1 MVGTGVFEVYGD
13 VSLNS
18 LRRFFDARDIRAD
31 IESEAHT
38 VAGWV
43 LGLFGSIPKNG
54 DTTETDEFRITILDA
69 ADLRVNRIR
78 IELKAPEKDEDK

>member
-1 MVGTGVFEVYGD
+1 MGRERRGEITRYHGRQQCFEVYGD

-18 LRRFFDARDIRAD
+18 LRRFLTARDIPAE

-54 DTTETDEFRITILDA
+54 DITQTDDFIVTVLGRGCA
-69 ADLRVNRIR
+69 FA
-78 IELKAPEKDEDK
+78 